1 MKYKKHGTC
10 LKCNKKQDLLWWLR
24 VEFCGKCMDIDR
36 AMPKEYQKSLIRLAE
51 GIGQFVKTLKFCI
64 LSTIK
69 REFFI

>member
-36 AMPKEYQKSLIRLAE
+36 AMPKEYQKTLIRLAE
-51 GIGQFVKTLKFCI
+51 GIG
-64 LSTIK
+64 
-69 REFFI
+69 